1 MDDRD
6 LSLWLDFFKQNKA
19 DLSLFKIYLKE
30 KDLFFLNNQL
40 DLDYDDENY
49 GIAYPGGFIEK
60 DFQEILKDENNE
72 DRYYNT
78 RLAMVLDSDISIEK
92 IKNRIG
98 KEKFTQVIEYV
109 LILGKYEDYNIDFVS
124 ILKKA
129 IKKNYI
135 PKENFGDIAFLRG
148 VELGNRE

>member
-92 IKNRIG
+92 IKLYLMLSSTKDFRVRIINSSAIHI
-98 KEKFTQVIEYV
+98 KQSQLMIF
-109 LILGKYEDYNIDFVS
+109 IL
-124 ILKKA
+124 
-129 IKKNYI
+129 
-135 PKENFGDIAFLRG
+135 
-148 VELGNRE
+148 